1 MKKLRIL
8 LAEDHHMVRE
18 GIKKAVNAESDMEVI
33 GEASDGIQAIELALA
48 MRPDVTLM
56 DILMPGLDGLE
67 VTRKIMQEWPE
78 AKILALT
85 GYEDR
90 HFLHELLEDG
100 ASGYI
105 LKMVSQKEVIEAI
118 RIVASGS
125 AYLDKTIAS
134 EMYRGYLNSNMDKNG
149 IRVRLSDRETEVVRR
164 IAQGFSNKEIASQLN
179 ISVKTVETYKA
190 RAMEK
195 LQLHSRA
202 DIVRYAIK
210 QGWLRIKPDV
220 V

>member
-1 MKKLRIL
+1 MNKLRVL

-33 GEASDGIQAIELALA
+33 GEASDGIQALELVLEK
-48 MRPDVTLM
+48 RPDVTLM

-90 HFLHELLEDG
+90 HFLQELLEDG

-125 AYLDKTIAS
+125 PYLDSSTAS
-134 EMYRGYLNSNMDKNG
+134 EMYRGYLNKNTDG
-149 IRVRLSDRETEVVRR
+149 FRVRLSDRETEVVRR
-164 IAQGFSNKEIASQLN
+164 IAQGFSNKEIALQLN